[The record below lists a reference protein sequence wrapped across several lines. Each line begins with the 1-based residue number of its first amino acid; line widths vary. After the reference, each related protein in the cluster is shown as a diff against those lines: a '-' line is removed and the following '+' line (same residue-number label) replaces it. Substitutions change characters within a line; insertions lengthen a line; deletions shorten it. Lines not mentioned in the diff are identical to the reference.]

1 MVSSLI
7 NALPKAELHIH
18 VEGTLEPELMMSLA
32 KKNNV
37 SIPYNSIDEIKNA
50 YRFKNLEDFLRLYYS
65 GLRVLKDEDDFY
77 ILTMNYLKRASENN
91 VRHVELSFDPQAH
104 TRRGVR
110 FEEVIEGIHSALRDG
125 ERKYGISWV
134 IILSILR
141 DLSVED
147 AMQTLSRAEEYKD
160 IIGAIGLDSAEVG
173 NPPSKFKKVFE
184 KAKTSGFHL
193 VAHAGEEGPPSYIKE
208 AIDLGVERIDHGV
221 RAIEDETLMK
231 MLGRMRIAFTL
242 CPLSNLKL
250 NVVKSLKN
258 YPIREFSKVGIMVTI
273 NSDDP
278 AYFGGYINKNY
289 EEVAKA
295 LNLKPKEI
303 IEIARNSIL
312 ASFASDERKRE
323 ILREINDVENNYFES
338 A

>member
-18 VEGTLEPELMMSLA
+18 VEGTLEPELMMKLA

-104 TRRGVR
+104 IRRGVR
-110 FEEVIEGIHSALRDG
+110 FEEVIEGIHSALKDG
-125 ERKYGISWV
+125 EKKYGISWLL
-134 IILSILR
+134 ILSILR

-147 AMQTLSRAEEYKD
+147 ALQTLSRAEGYKD

-184 KAKTSGFHL
+184 KAKISGFHL

-258 YPIREFSKVGIMVTI
+258 YPIREFSKVGIMITI

-323 ILREINDVENNYFES
+323 ILREINDVEKNYFES

>member
-1 MVSSLI
+1 M
-7 NALPKAELHIH
+7 
-18 VEGTLEPELMMSLA
+18 
-32 KKNNV
+32 
-37 SIPYNSIDEIKNA
+37 
-50 YRFKNLEDFLRLYYS
+50 
-65 GLRVLKDEDDFY
+65 
-77 ILTMNYLKRASENN
+77 
-91 VRHVELSFDPQAH
+91 
-104 TRRGVR
+104 
-110 FEEVIEGIHSALRDG
+110 
-125 ERKYGISWV
+125 
-134 IILSILR
+134 R

-147 AMQTLSRAEEYKD
+147 ALHTLSRAEEYKD
-160 IIGAIGLDSAEVG
+160 IIDAIGLDSAEVG

-258 YPIREFSKVGIMVTI
+258 YPIREFSKVGIRVTI

-303 IEIARNSIL
+303 IEIARNSII

-323 ILREINDVENNYFES
+323 ILREINDVEKNYFES

>member
-1 MVSSLI
+1 MNSSLI

-77 ILTMNYLKRASENN
+77 ILTMNYLKGASENN

-125 ERKYGISWV
+125 ERKYDISWV

-312 ASFASDERKRE
+312 TSFASDERKRE

>member
-1 MVSSLI
+1 MNSSLI

-193 VAHAGEEGPPSYIKE
+193 VAHTGEEGPPSYIKE

-295 LNLKPKEI
+295 LNLKSKEI

>member
-1 MVSSLI
+1 MNSSLI

-50 YRFKNLEDFLRLYYS
+50 YRFKNLENFLRLYYS

>member
-32 KKNNV
+32 RNNNV

-65 GLRVLKDEDDFY
+65 GLRVLKEEDDFY

-110 FEEVIEGIHSALRDG
+110 FEEVIEGIHSALKDG
-125 ERKYGISWV
+125 EKKYGLSWLL
-134 IILSILR
+134 ILSILR

-147 AMQTLSRAEEYKD
+147 ALQTLSRAEEYKD

-208 AIDLGVERIDHGV
+208 AVDLGVERIDHGV

-303 IEIARNSIL
+303 IEIARNSII

-323 ILREINDVENNYFES
+323 ILREINDVEKNYFES

>member
-32 KKNNV
+32 RNNNV

-110 FEEVIEGIHSALRDG
+110 FEEVIEGIHSALKDG
-125 ERKYGISWV
+125 EKKYGISWLLV
-134 IILSILR
+134 LSILR

-147 AMQTLSRAEEYKD
+147 ALQTFSRAEEYKD

-221 RAIEDETLMK
+221 RAIEDETLTK

-303 IEIARNSIL
+303 IEIARNSII

-323 ILREINDVENNYFES
+323 ILREINDVEKNYFES

>member
-77 ILTMNYLKRASENN
+77 ILTMNYLKGASENN

-231 MLGRMRIAFTL
+231 MLGRMHIAFTL

-312 ASFASDERKRE
+312 TSFASDERKRE

>member
-32 KKNNV
+32 RNNNV

-65 GLRVLKDEDDFY
+65 GLRVLKEEDDFY

-110 FEEVIEGIHSALRDG
+110 FEEVIEGIHSALKDG
-125 ERKYGISWV
+125 EKKYGLSWLL
-134 IILSILR
+134 ILSILR

-147 AMQTLSRAEEYKD
+147 ALQTLSRAEEYKD

-303 IEIARNSIL
+303 IEIARNSII

-323 ILREINDVENNYFES
+323 ILREINDVEKNYFES

>member
-231 MLGRMRIAFTL
+231 MLGRMHIAFTL

>member
-18 VEGTLEPELMMSLA
+18 VEGTLEPVLMMSLA
-32 KKNNV
+32 RNNNV

-110 FEEVIEGIHSALRDG
+110 FEEVIEGIHSALKDG

-147 AMQTLSRAEEYKD
+147 ALHTLSRAEEYKD
-160 IIGAIGLDSAEVG
+160 IIDAIGLDSAEVG

-258 YPIREFSKVGIMVTI
+258 YPIREFSKVGIRVTI

-303 IEIARNSIL
+303 IEIARNSII

-323 ILREINDVENNYFES
+323 ILREINDVEKNYFES

>member
-77 ILTMNYLKRASENN
+77 ILTMNYLKGASENN

-231 MLGRMRIAFTL
+231 MLGRMHIAFTL

-295 LNLKPKEI
+295 LNLKSKEI

>member
-77 ILTMNYLKRASENN
+77 ILTMNYLKGASENN

-231 MLGRMRIAFTL
+231 MLGRMHIAFTL

-312 ASFASDERKRE
+312 TSFASDERKKE
-323 ILREINDVENNYFES
+323 ILSRIS
-338 A
+338 ALIL